1 MVRSLVTL
9 IVKSE
14 RDIEAIHLFQDRL
27 TRMLKSRLACRL
39 SHETLA
45 VEIWKHPNGKFEA
58 VFPTADDEDLAAFLL
73 HLRLLIQ
80 DNDRISVRRIS
91 KLLSQL
97 QVSQDSQSNF
107 ENVRGRLNTW
117 LDSAPIA
124 AIGRESPKTN
134 RELLQTFLY
143 GQHAHHSEPHY
154 SRFKEMSRVAPDG
167 SLDAQFL
174 ELLQRLVSFSTE
186 LLSAATSIEM
196 EWKARDANR

>member
-58 VFPTADDEDLAAFLL
+58 VFPTADDEELAAFLL

-91 KLLSQL
+91 KLLSRL

-107 ENVRGRLNTW
+107 EDVRKRMNTLLN
-117 LDSAPIA
+117 SAPVGA
-124 AIGRESPKTN
+124 VSPEFPKTN
-134 RELLQTFLY
+134 RELLHAFLY
-143 GQHAHHSEPHY
+143 GRYAHHSEPHY
-154 SRFKEMSRVAPDG
+154 SRLKEMSRIASDG

-174 ELLQRLVSFSTE
+174 GLLQRLVHFSAE
-186 LLSAATSIEM
+186 LASAAASIAKEL
-196 EWKARDANR
+196 KAHDANR